1 MATVSQPV
9 GFRPAPLA
17 PDNFEKA
24 LAVGAI
30 FILSAV
36 IIAVA
41 KGRPEWSEIP
51 AKIWVHLFTI
61 GIALVLTPIM
71 MLRTRGDARH
81 RLLGRIWVS
90 AMFLTAVSS
99 FMMRGAN
106 NGGFSVIHIL
116 SVAVIIQAPIIYW
129 SARTHNIKR
138 HRRSVRMMVLGA
150 LLIAGFFTFPF
161 ERLLGNWLFS

>member
-9 GFRPAPLA
+9 NTHPTSLA
-17 PDNFEKA
+17 PDIFEKA

-30 FILSAV
+30 LILSAV
-36 IIAVA
+36 IIAVV
-41 KGRPEWSEIP
+41 KGRPEWAEIP
-51 AKIWVHLFTI
+51 AQIWVHLFTI

-81 RLLGRIWVS
+81 RLLGRIWVA

-99 FMMRGAN
+99 FLMRSAN
-106 NGGFSVIHIL
+106 HGGFSVIHIL
-116 SVAVIIQAPIIYW
+116 SVVVIIQAPIIYW
-129 SARTHNIKR
+129 SAKTHNIKR
-138 HRRSVRMMVLGA
+138 HRRSVRAMVLGA